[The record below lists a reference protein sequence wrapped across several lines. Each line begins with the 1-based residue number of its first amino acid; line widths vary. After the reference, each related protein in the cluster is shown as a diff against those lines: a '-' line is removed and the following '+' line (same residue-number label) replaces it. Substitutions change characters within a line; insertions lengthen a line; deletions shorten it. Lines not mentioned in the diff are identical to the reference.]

1 MSIYRKCA
9 NGVWYYDI
17 CVNGRRMRG
26 STGTKERATA
36 ALFESSFAFSVRK
49 KTPRDRLI
57 KLVDALFGVPEA
69 PEIPFDTVVAECAR
83 IGREAGKPPT
93 ESAAKSRKIA
103 VKRLSQFV
111 AAARPDIQGVRGID
125 RTAAQGFAAWLR
137 KQGLCDKSRANI
149 IGDLS
154 AIWNILRREHD
165 AIENPWPL
173 ARPLHVERR
182 RRDAFT
188 ADEARKIFAAGDA
201 DGHGWGLAAR
211 IAAATGLRYGDV
223 ARLKYGNISGGAIIT
238 RPHKTEAHGINV
250 AIPLPP
256 DLLARI
262 GTGKPGS
269 FILPEHGEGY
279 PVNFT
284 LAHPFRAIMEAAG
297 VDPAN
302 RTFHSFRHYFRTQ
315 LAAAGVPE
323 TVAMRLGG
331 WTRKET
337 AERYDHDD
345 HRAESADAIARAWAL
360 TAEATGAPRQS
371 GA

>member
-1 MSIYRKCA
+1 MSIYKKCA

-36 ALFESSFAFSVRK
+36 ALFESSLAFSVRK

-83 IGREAGKPPT
+83 IGRDAGKPPSERT
-93 ESAAKSRKIA
+93 EKSRKAA
-103 VKRLSQFV
+103 VKHLSEW
-111 AAARPDIQGVRGID
+111 AASARPDIQGIRGMD

-137 KQGLCDKSRANI
+137 KKGLCDKTRANL

-154 AIWNILRREHD
+154 ACWNVLRREHD

-173 ARPLHVERR
+173 ARPLHVEQR

-188 ADEARKIFAAGDA
+188 ADEARRIFDAGDA

-250 AIPLPP
+250 AIPMPP

-262 GTGKPGS
+262 GTGKPGDY
-269 FILPEHGEGY
+269 ILPEHGEGY
-279 PVNFT
+279 AHEWKNK
-284 LAHPFRAIMEAAG
+284 HPFRAIMEAAG
-297 VDPAN
+297 VDPGN

-315 LAAAGVPE
+315 LSCAGVSDE
-323 TVAMRLGG
+323 IAMKLGG
-331 WTRKET
+331 WTQRST
-337 AERYDHDD
+337 ADRYDHDG
-345 HRAESADAIARAWAL
+345 RAKEKAAAVAAAWAL
-360 TAEATGAPRQS
+360 TRGD
-371 GA
+371 